1 MNMNIKLPESFT
13 NKLRIVWAHIA
24 LILIV
29 APMDGNQY
37 FKSARILDFP
47 EPLAIAS
54 AILIVALALY
64 AAFYLPMYMQVILLV
79 CIIIFSATAYVPVIT
94 KLVEE
99 TAIVEL
105 PNIKAYVEPDANL
118 RVASKNETY
127 LQVIREQNE
136 NIKEVNDLEKE
147 RVRNLNIVRKTNAV
161 TKSISVAIMVFVFA
175 VLLPFSLFLAA
186 HKLAERLK
194 FIETMEI
201 KRNYSLQEMRNFVTS
216 NSMAVE
222 NSLARLEE
230 NVNATIQKFKD
241 ESINKIAVLSS
252 SPQDARRREREQK
265 TRALLREV
273 EMMVRADT
281 QFSYKGL
288 ATQFKMDR
296 ETVTKIIKEAAKTM
310 PELQAKLPSIK
321 TNT

>member
-1 MNMNIKLPESFT
+1 
-13 NKLRIVWAHIA
+13 
-24 LILIV
+24 
-29 APMDGNQY
+29 
-37 FKSARILDFP
+37 
-47 EPLAIAS
+47 
-54 AILIVALALY
+54 
-64 AAFYLPMYMQVILLV
+64 
-79 CIIIFSATAYVPVIT
+79 
-94 KLVEE
+94 
-99 TAIVEL
+99 
-105 PNIKAYVEPDANL
+105 
-118 RVASKNETY
+118 
-127 LQVIREQNE
+127 
-136 NIKEVNDLEKE
+136 LEKE